1 MRKFVRRVWLPIVL
15 LALVATGYWN
25 FKPDESTS
33 HERQTTKQMD
43 ANSNDAVSV
52 SSEHKYIENPNQLI
66 QGESKAY
73 QLSAETLVLFDE
85 IIAGN
90 EERNQTLMLKALHE
104 WAMQNGYDSEA
115 SDILQDVFTRYVQ
128 YKDALSEIKSLDHE
142 RIFSA
147 DHMSDV
153 LYAMQQLRLDY
164 FSAEEIQALFSEQN
178 EYDEMALARLRIQQ
192 DKDLTPEQKQ
202 QLLQQNIAQLSES
215 AREALQPSMEIR
227 KLQTLKQEAKSLTK
241 EQRLARLSAEYGE
254 EAAQRLS
261 ATLDNADQWQ
271 QRVSD
276 FKQQMQR
283 IDADTSLTPEQQAQQ
298 IQALREEGFT
308 AQEQKRLDVFLRN
321 PKLLSAGQ

>member
-1 MRKFVRRVWLPIVL
+1 MRVLLPIVL
-15 LALVATGYWN
+15 LALVATVYWN
-25 FKPDESTS
+25 FKGLDESTS
-33 HERQTTKQMD
+33 HERQTTKQTG
-43 ANSNDAVSV
+43 ANTIDVGRI
-52 SSEHKYIENPNQLI
+52 SSEPQRIEKPNEFI
-66 QGESKAY
+66 QGESNEY
-73 QLSAETLVLFDE
+73 QLSAATLALFDE

-90 EERNQTLMLKALHE
+90 EERDQPLMLKELHR
-104 WAMQNGYDSEA
+104 WAMQNGYSSET
-115 SDILQDVFTRYVQ
+115 SDILQELFTRYVQ

-142 RIFSA
+142 QLFSA

-164 FSAEEIQALFSEQN
+164 FSAEEIQALFAEQN

-227 KLQTLKQEAKSLTK
+227 KLQALKQEAQSLTK

-261 ATLDNADQWQ
+261 ATLDNADHWQ
-271 QRVSD
+271 QRVSG
-276 FKQQMQR
+276 FKQKIQH
-283 IDADTSLTPEQQAQQ
+283 IHSDTSLTPEQKEQQ
-298 IQALREEGFT
+298 ILALREEEFT

-321 PKLLSAGQ
+321 PQLLGDNLSGG